1 MTFPA
6 ITPAYRLFF
15 ALVLTVVVVAS
26 GQDVDLDVRQGLRDD
41 PASKAIRKVVDDN
54 CTASRNEDLTA
65 ALRTIHPK
73 SPGYAYTE
81 QTSRALFDKYDLD
94 YKVVRFTFIGRDDP
108 YAVARVI
115 LRTANRGTASKF
127 ANNTTDSMMTFRLDG
142 PVWKLWTQ
150 STLEVDEAP

>member
-6 ITPAYRLFF
+6 ISHAYRLLF

-26 GQDVDLDVRQGLRDD
+26 GQDVDLDVKQSLRDD
-41 PASKAIRKVVDDN
+41 PAAKAIRKVVDDN
-54 CTASRNEDLTA
+54 CLASRNEDLAA

-81 QTSRALFDKYDLD
+81 KTSRALFDKYDLE

-115 LRTANRGTASKF
+115 LRTANRGTTSKF
-127 ANNTTDSMMTFRLDG
+127 SNNTTDSMMTFRLDG
-142 PVWKLWTQ
+142 PTWKLWTQ